1 MHIIRRS
8 NDTHVYNDIQ
18 VFYLVFLKQSCTLH
32 VLVYIT
38 SHNKR
43 HLFSVSVSDKH

>member
-18 VFYLVFLKQSCTLH
+18 VFYLVFLKQSSTLS
-32 VLVYIT
+32 IT
-38 SHNKR
+38 SHNKLY
-43 HLFSVSVSDKH
+43 LFSVSVSDKH